1 MSNLNFNIDST
12 VKENLNKTV
21 FPVKIHNNCT
31 ISSAEYVEE
40 YDCLDIVIESDSH
53 KYRERMFNPL
63 KNIPTWT
70 TAEKQLANFQSRI
83 VHFLKRFMVLDET
96 NKIQGNTFQEM
107 CVNVANAIN
116 EHAVS
121 KKVPFSVKF
130 VYDKNFQYPKLPATG
145 RVIAL
150 STEEPL
156 SYTKWEKENVLLPE
170 TTNGEETSSPSAS
183 SGEDLF

>member
-1 MSNLNFNIDST
+1 MSNLNFNIDSN
-12 VKENLNKTV
+12 VKENLNKSV
-21 FPVKIHNNCT
+21 FPVGIHKDCT
-31 ISSAEYVEE
+31 IASAEYIEE
-40 YDCLDIVIESDSH
+40 FDCLDIVIESNFH

-83 VHFLKRFMVLDET
+83 VHFLKRFMVIDET

-107 CVNVANAIN
+107 CINVANAIN
-116 EHAVS
+116 QYAVAT
-121 KKVPFSVKF
+121 KIPFSVKF
-130 VYDKNFQYPKLPATG
+130 VYDKNFQYPKLPSTG

-150 STEEPL
+150 DNEEPL

-170 TTNGEETSSPSAS
+170 TGTGNAAETSSPTAV
-183 SGEDLF
+183 EDLF